1 MPDMLPL
8 SQQKELKQIRN
19 MVIRE
24 VLQLSQNSTPE
35 LLSTAVTRL
44 AKNLARLL
52 EEDYQKRFTT
62 HPHTDR
68 KLLQTL
74 AHKKEAMGIK
84 IS

>member
-1 MPDMLPL
+1 
-8 SQQKELKQIRN
+8 

-24 VLQLSQNSTPE
+24 TLQLSQNPTPE
-35 LLSTAVTRL
+35 AISCAVARL

-52 EEDYQKRFTT
+52 EEDYQKRFAA
-62 HPHTDR
+62 HPHADR

-74 AHKKEAMGIK
+74 ARKKEAMGIK